1 MTFPEYLYFLL
12 PSALKKVGKKLNQ
25 YWILCKVLGKRF
37 AKLKE
42 TILDIREMS
51 MLISCPQ
58 ELLPVIGQ
66 ERGMPRL
73 KGEDIELYRRRL
85 LRKYE
90 IAKTAGTNPGIIAAI
105 KALGYENVCIE
116 PLYKIDPIRWA
127 EAIAWISGGGIVIDD
142 REIIQQIINE
152 VKPASALVTLAQEQ
166 IYSGNIYFGAYTEIV
181 KIIDTRQV

>member
-12 PSALKKVGKKLNQ
+12 PAALKKVGKKLNQ
-25 YWILCKVLGKRF
+25 YWILCTVLGKRL
-37 AKLKE
+37 AKLKD
-42 TILDIREMS
+42 TILDVREMS
-51 MLISCPQ
+51 MIVSCPQ

-66 ERGMPRL
+66 ERRMPRL
-73 KGEDIELYRRRL
+73 KGEGIELYRRRL

-105 KALGYENVCIE
+105 KALGYTNVYIE
-116 PLYKIDPIRWA
+116 PLYKTDTDRWA
-127 EAIAWISGGGIVIDD
+127 EAIAWISGGSIVIDD
-142 REIIQQIINE
+142 REIIQQEINE

-166 IYSGNIYFGAYTEIV
+166 VFSGSIYIGAYTEIV